1 MNSLA
6 VMAAQAAVADT
17 SYIENYVAEVLAAR
31 ELLCVGLEK
40 LGITYVPSSA
50 NFVLGHFGKRALEVR
65 DAPARTGHPGAR
77 PQLRSARLRP
87 HHRGHARPNPPPAG
101 SAGRNLEPMTQPLI
115 VFDMD
120 GVLVDVTESYRETI
134 AQTVKH
140 FTGIDVTR
148 EQIQDYKN
156 QGGWNDDWKLTHHI
170 ITAAGTEIP
179 FETARDYFQ
188 SIFLGNGERR
198 PHPPRANGW
207 RGPACSKSSTAQFQ
221 FAVFTGRPKAEAELT
236 LNRFAGGV
244 VFHPVIGMDD
254 VEHHKPHPEG
264 LLRILEA
271 NPGRKIYY
279 IGDTVDD
286 ARCARAAEVPFIG
299 IAAPSNP
306 RYIDLVFLFQEEGA
320 YAIVDDINFLQEVF
334 AA

>member
-1 MNSLA
+1 
-6 VMAAQAAVADT
+6 
-17 SYIENYVAEVLAAR
+17 
-31 ELLCVGLEK
+31 
-40 LGITYVPSSA
+40 
-50 NFVLGHFGKRALEVR
+50 
-65 DAPARTGHPGAR
+65 
-77 PQLRSARLRP
+77 
-87 HHRGHARPNPPPAG
+87 
-101 SAGRNLEPMTQPLI
+101 MTQPLI

-134 AQTVKH
+134 VQTVKH

-156 QGGWNDDWKLTHHI
+156 QGGWNDDWKLSHHI
-170 ITAAGTEIP
+170 ITTAGTDIP
-179 FETARDYFQ
+179 FETVQDYFQ
-188 SIFLGNGERR
+188 SIFLGEHGLILREQWVARPGALEELNRR
-198 PHPPRANGW
+198 
-207 RGPACSKSSTAQFQ
+207 FQ
-221 FAVFTGRPKAEAELT
+221 FAIFTGRPKADAELT
-236 LNRFAGGV
+236 LNRFANGV
-244 VFHPVIGMDD
+244 VFHPLIGMYD

-264 LLRILEA
+264 LLRIVEA

-286 ARCARAAEVPFIG
+286 ARCAHAAKVPFIG

-320 YAIVDDINFLQEVF
+320 YAIIDDINFLQEVF